1 MQNILSLFM
10 GWLMKE
16 IYYIVGNYIIAI
28 VLFTLLTK
36 AILLPISLWTHQNSL
51 RMVALMPELNRL
63 RIKYYGDKD
72 TIAEETQKLYKH
84 AHYYPLAGTIP
95 MFIQL
100 LLLIGVIGAVRELLT
115 ETESMLSVYPA
126 HMGGITLLLPVA
138 AGCSALAL
146 GLAQNYLNPLQREQ
160 TKFNQWMTNGLSIAI
175 SLALGAFVPIGVGL
189 YWIASNLLTIV
200 QQIVL
205 NLFMRPE
212 RYVDYANLR
221 ESQRELAKMDSL
233 SIHESGEDKRREKED
248 YKRFFSI
255 ANKHLV
261 FYSEKSGFYK
271 YFQDVIEYLLAH
283 SNITIH
289 YVTSDPNDQIFE
301 LSKKQSR
308 IKPYYIGERK
318 LITLMMKMDAGMVV
332 MTVPDLDKYYLKRSY
347 MRKDIE
353 YVYMFHAP
361 LSFIMTISDGALDH
375 YDTIFCTGIH
385 QVKEIRESE
394 KLYNLPKKKI
404 VECGY
409 GVIDNMAAHY
419 QKNIAAYRN
428 HKRKRILVA
437 PSWQPDNILDSC
449 LECLISSVA
458 KEDWEVIIRPHPEYI
473 KRYPGR
479 MKEIQERL
487 TSYWGRNLILETD
500 FSSNETVYSADV
512 LISDWSW
519 IPYEFSL
526 ATLKPV
532 IFINTKMKEANPN
545 WNKIPLTP
553 LNLSLRNEIGIS
565 VEKDQVK
572 DIAEKIDMLLEGQT
586 AYQDKILKIREKYL
600 FNFGESGRA
609 GGSYILKRVMKTT

>member
-1 MQNILSLFM
+1 
-10 GWLMKE
+10 
-16 IYYIVGNYIIAI
+16 
-28 VLFTLLTK
+28 
-36 AILLPISLWTHQNSL
+36 
-51 RMVALMPELNRL
+51 
-63 RIKYYGDKD
+63 
-72 TIAEETQKLYKH
+72 
-84 AHYYPLAGTIP
+84 
-95 MFIQL
+95 
-100 LLLIGVIGAVRELLT
+100 
-115 ETESMLSVYPA
+115 
-126 HMGGITLLLPVA
+126 
-138 AGCSALAL
+138 
-146 GLAQNYLNPLQREQ
+146 
-160 TKFNQWMTNGLSIAI
+160 
-175 SLALGAFVPIGVGL
+175 
-189 YWIASNLLTIV
+189 
-200 QQIVL
+200 
-205 NLFMRPE
+205 
-212 RYVDYANLR
+212 
-221 ESQRELAKMDSL
+221 MDSL

-458 KEDWEVIIRPHPEYI
+458 KKDWEVIIRPHPEYI